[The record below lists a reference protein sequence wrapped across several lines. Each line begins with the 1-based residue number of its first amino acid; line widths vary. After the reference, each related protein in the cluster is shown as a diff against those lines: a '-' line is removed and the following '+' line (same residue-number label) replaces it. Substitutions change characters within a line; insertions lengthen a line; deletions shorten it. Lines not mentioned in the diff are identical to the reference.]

1 MKKGFKKD
9 LKMKYSEIA
18 KTQEYNSDK
27 NCCTVVASSIAF
39 NVPFDEMQNYF
50 FQHGRE
56 RNKGYHMHKIV
67 PEIAKD
73 YGYKA
78 EKFDKVSN
86 GYYNSKTGEKILKD
100 TPSLTVKNCTKY
112 LTKGNFILGVRGHVL
127 AVKNGKVEDWT
138 RDPESINYRVKY
150 IYRITKTN
158 NVKSLTIN
166 KNPFEEFGL

>member
-1 MKKGFKKD
+1 MN
-9 LKMKYSEIA
+9 YSEIA
-18 KTQEYNSDK
+18 KTQEYNSDR

-50 FQHGRE
+50 FQHGRK
-56 RNKGYHMHKIV
+56 RNKGYNMYKIV

-78 EKFDKVSN
+78 EKFHKVPN
-86 GYYNSKTGEKILKD
+86 GYYNSETKETIL
-100 TPSLTVKNCTKY
+100 PSISLTVKNCTKY
-112 LTKGNFILGVRGHVL
+112 LTKGTFILGVREHVL

-138 RDPESINYRVKY
+138 RGRKHRVKY
-150 IYRITKTN
+150 IYKITKTN

>member
-1 MKKGFKKD
+1 MQ
-9 LKMKYSEIA
+9 YSEIA

-50 FQHGRE
+50 FQHGRK
-56 RNKGYHMHKIV
+56 RNKGYHMYKIV

-78 EKFDKVSN
+78 ERFYKVSN
-86 GYYNSKTGEKILKD
+86 GYYNNKTGERILEN
-100 TPSLTVKNCTKY
+100 TPSLTVNNCTKY
-112 LTKGNFILGVRGHVL
+112 LTKGTFILGVHEHVL

-138 RDPESINYRVKY
+138 RGRKHRVKY

>member
-1 MKKGFKKD
+1 
-9 LKMKYSEIA
+9 MKYSEIA
-18 KTQEYNSDK
+18 MSQEYNSDK

-50 FQHGRE
+50 FQHGRK
-56 RNKGYHMHKIV
+56 RNKGYHMYKIV

-73 YGYKA
+73 YVYKA
-78 EKFDKVSN
+78 DRFNKVPN
-86 GYYNSKTGEKILKD
+86 GYYNSDTGEKILEN
-100 TPSLTVKNCTKY
+100 TPSLTVKNCIKY
-112 LTKGNFILGVRGHVL
+112 LTKGTFILGVRGHVL
-127 AVKNGKVEDWT
+127 AVKDGKVEDWT
-138 RDPESINYRVKY
+138 RGRKHRVQY

>member
-1 MKKGFKKD
+1 ME
-9 LKMKYSEIA
+9 YAEIA
-18 KTQEYNSDK
+18 MTKEYNSDK

-50 FQHGRE
+50 FQHGRK
-56 RNKGYHMHKIV
+56 RNRGYHMYKII

-78 EKFDKVSN
+78 ERFHKVPN
-86 GYYNSKTGEKILKD
+86 GYYNSETKETIL
-100 TPSLTVKNCTKY
+100 PSISLTVKNCTKY
-112 LTKGNFILGVRGHVL
+112 LTKGTFILGVREHVL

-138 RDPESINYRVKY
+138 RGRKHRVKY

-158 NVKSLTIN
+158 NVKHLTIN